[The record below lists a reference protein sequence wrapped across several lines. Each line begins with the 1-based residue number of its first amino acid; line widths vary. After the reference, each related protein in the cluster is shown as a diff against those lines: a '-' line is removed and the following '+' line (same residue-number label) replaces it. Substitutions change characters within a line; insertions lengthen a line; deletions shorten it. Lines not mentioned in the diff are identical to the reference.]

1 MWILSAAFVAILL
14 RIFGKIIRR
23 LLQMEREREFTEED
37 RKRLE
42 QLIKE
47 LEEDRKKNN
56 QL

>member
-47 LEEDRKKNN
+47 IEEDRKK
-56 QL
+56 